1 MMDILSRQK
10 AMLEVKRSSSLTLF
24 PNSIIVSPYPNNED
38 DNSTTHPLATSKVT
52 MNIQYATTTFSILVT
67 MDHPLDFIIT
77 TPTLL
82 PMKYLDNKSVPPGYP
97 DTSLVD
103 LIGWIMRQLK
113 DRMMQRICAE
123 EKLSGLSLALENL
136 VAMGTIDDK
145 SYEIVIVGD
154 NVILLVKFRPEKEI
168 KYASLKELVREDQL
182 LNSGGHFFVFKMV
195 FKVNTGSFLPGEFAI
210 SFSSDL
216 KTMLPELANY
226 SQPGLDTQLA
236 SDLVEF
242 LMHVKDSVNKTISSA
257 VDGWEMRAKLLLQVL
272 SIFEDGEIA
281 IPYLDSDTMSVM
293 DLAFRTASRKVVL
306 KIELPTGYPKDLP
319 KVSYSYKKIHPE
331 GSRQT
336 RGSED
341 IITKEVTWPKSYVFD
356 NEEALVAVLMGFIAE
371 LIEKDSD

>member
-1 MMDILSRQK
+1 MMDILTRQK
-10 AMLEVKRSSSLTLF
+10 AMLEVKQSSSLTLF
-24 PNSIIVSPYPNNED
+24 PNSITISPYPNNEGD
-38 DNSTTHPLATSKVT
+38 KSTSHPLVTSKVT
-52 MNIQYATTTFSILVT
+52 INIQYATTTLSMLVT

-77 TPTLL
+77 TPSLL
-82 PMKYLDNKSVPPGYP
+82 PMKHLDNKSVPPGYP

-103 LIGWIMRQLK
+103 LIGWILRQLK
-113 DRMMQRICAE
+113 DRMMERICAAD
-123 EKLSGLSLALENL
+123 KLSGLSLALENL
-136 VAMGTIDDK
+136 VAMGTIAEN

-168 KYASLKELVREDQL
+168 KLASLKELVREDKL

-195 FKVNTGSFLPGEFAI
+195 FKLDTGSFLPGEFAI

-216 KTMLPELANY
+216 KTMLPELSDF
-226 SQPGLDTQLA
+226 SQPGLNAQLA

-242 LMHVKDSVNKTISSA
+242 LMHVKDSVNKTISTA
-257 VDGWEMRAKLLLQVL
+257 VEGWESRAKLLIHIH

-281 IPYLDSDTMSVM
+281 IPFLDSDTMSVM

-306 KIELPTGYPKDLP
+306 KIDLPTGYPKDLP
-319 KVSYSYKKIHPE
+319 KISYSYKKIHTE

-341 IITKEVTWPKSYVFD
+341 IITNEVQMSKSFVWD
-356 NEEALVAVLMGFIAE
+356 SEEAFVSALMEFMAKK
-371 LIEKDSD
+371 LIDDE

>member
-1 MMDILSRQK
+1 MMDVLTRQK
-10 AMLEVKRSSSLTLF
+10 AMLEVKQSSSLTLF
-24 PNSIIVSPYPNNED
+24 PNSITISPYPNNEGD
-38 DNSTTHPLATSKVT
+38 KSTSHPLVTSKVT
-52 MNIQYATTTFSILVT
+52 INIQYATTTLSMLVT

-77 TPTLL
+77 TPSLL
-82 PMKYLDNKSVPPGYP
+82 PMKHLDTKSVPPGYP

-103 LIGWIMRQLK
+103 LIGWILRQLK
-113 DRMMQRICAE
+113 DRMMERICAAD
-123 EKLSGLSLALENL
+123 KLSGLSLALENL
-136 VAMGTIDDK
+136 VAMGTIAEN

-168 KYASLKELVREDQL
+168 KLASLKELVREDKL

-195 FKVNTGSFLPGEFAI
+195 FKLDTGSFLPGEFAI

-216 KTMLPELANY
+216 KTMLPELSDF
-226 SQPGLDTQLA
+226 SQPGLNAQLA

-242 LMHVKDSVNKTISSA
+242 LMHVKDSVNKTISTA
-257 VDGWEMRAKLLLQVL
+257 AEGWESRAKLLIHIH

-281 IPYLDSDTMSVM
+281 IPFLDSDTMSVM

-306 KIELPTGYPKDLP
+306 KIDLPTGYPKDLP
-319 KVSYSYKKIHPE
+319 KISYSYKKIHTE

-341 IITKEVTWPKSYVFD
+341 IITNEVQMSKSFVWD
-356 NEEALVAVLMGFIAE
+356 SEEAFVSALMEFMAKK
-371 LIEKDSD
+371 LIDDE